1 MEGMNKVVLQV
12 TRRTVTGK
20 QVGVLRREGKLPGVM
35 YGHHFEP
42 TPITLDLHTTTIA
55 LSGLSSSSLIYLNL
69 DGSEHAALIRERQ
82 RDFIRGTL
90 KHLDFQVVSL
100 TEKIRTKVSIELTGI
115 SPAVKDLN
123 AVIVTGTDE
132 LEVEAFPQ
140 NLPERIVIDISR
152 LAKVGDGLYVRDV
165 PAIQDVTILNS
176 PDDMIAIATAGAVEE
191 EVEAV
196 AAPTGVEEP
205 EVIEKGKKEEEEEEA
220 AKK

>member
-1 MEGMNKVVLQV
+1 MQKVILQA

-42 TPITLDLHTTTIA
+42 TPITLDLHLSTIA
-55 LSGLSSSSLIYLNL
+55 LANLSSSSLVYLNL
-69 DGSEHAALIRERQ
+69 DGSEHAALIREKQ

-90 KHLDFQVVSL
+90 RHLDFQVVSL
-100 TEKIRTKVSIELTGI
+100 TEKIRTKVTIELTGS

-123 AVIVTGTDE
+123 AVIVTGMDQ

-140 NLPERIVIDISR
+140 NLPERFIVDISR
-152 LAKVGDGLYVRDV
+152 LAKVGDGIYVRDMPV
-165 PAIQDVTILNS
+165 IQDVVILNS
-176 PDDMIAIATAGAVEE
+176 PDDMIAIATAGALEE
-191 EVEAV
+191 AEPVV
-196 AAPTGVEEP
+196 AATGVEEP

-220 AKK
+220 KK

>member
-1 MEGMNKVVLQV
+1 MEGMNKVVLQA

-20 QVGVLRREGKLPGVM
+20 QVGVLRREGKLPGVI
-35 YGHHFEP
+35 YGHHIEP

-55 LSGLSSSSLIYLNL
+55 LSGLSSSSLVYLSL

-100 TEKIRTKVSIELTGI
+100 TEKIRTKVSIELSGL

-123 AVIVTGTDE
+123 AVIVTGTDT
-132 LEVEAFPQ
+132 LEVEAYPQ
-140 NLPERIVIDISR
+140 NLPERFVIDISR
-152 LAKVGDGLYVRDV
+152 LAKIGDGIYVRDV
-165 PAIQDVTILNS
+165 PAMQDVTILSS
-176 PDDMIAIATAGAVEE
+176 PDDMIAIATAGAAE
-191 EVEAV
+191 EVEVV